1 MKIRT
6 VNFIQ
11 DRGFE
16 NLLPDQ
22 NHPPRHVVQVEE
34 RPVIDKVTEKV
45 CSIEYQKS
53 TWFFNFPL
61 YVLLCN

>member
-34 RPVIDKVTEKV
+34 RPVIDKLPVKI
-45 CSIEYQKS
+45 S
-53 TWFFNFPL
+53 NR
-61 YVLLCN
+61 

>member
-34 RPVIDKVTEKV
+34 RPVIDKLPVKI
-45 CSIEYQKS
+45 SNRYGNRKS
-53 TWFFNFPL
+53 VFN
-61 YVLLCN
+61 